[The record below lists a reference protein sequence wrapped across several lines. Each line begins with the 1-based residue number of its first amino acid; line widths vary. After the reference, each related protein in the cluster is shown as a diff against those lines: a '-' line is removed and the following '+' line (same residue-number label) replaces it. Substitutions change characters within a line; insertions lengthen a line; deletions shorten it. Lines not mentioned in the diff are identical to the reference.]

1 MFYVTRNFLHSYT
14 GIYTYLNAQTH
25 THIRMDR
32 IQMWDSCLSSCL
44 MSFTVLHVY
53 AHIHV
58 FSLYMLLYLYTC
70 SYINIYIY
78 SYINKYIYRVPFT
91 PFFSLL
97 IVHRKHFH
105 LFIAVDSP
113 EPLLSL
119 MNRTFFNC
127 LNNVNIKLY
136 YCLVYFFFHL
146 HLNSR
151 ATSLIPLQMGKQYIW
166 QCFCDGFVTTTRFF
180 KLC

>member
-1 MFYVTRNFLHSYT
+1 MRFLFIQLPNVFYSTSY
-14 GIYTYLNAQTH
+14 ICTH
-25 THIRMDR
+25 T
-32 IQMWDSCLSSCL
+32 CV
-44 MSFTVLHVY
+44 FTVY
-53 AHIHV
+53 AFIFIHM
-58 FSLYMLLYLYTC
+58 F
-70 SYINIYIY
+70 IHKYIY

-151 ATSLIPLQMGKQYIW
+151 ATSLIPLQMGKQYI
-166 QCFCDGFVTTTRFF
+166 
-180 KLC
+180 